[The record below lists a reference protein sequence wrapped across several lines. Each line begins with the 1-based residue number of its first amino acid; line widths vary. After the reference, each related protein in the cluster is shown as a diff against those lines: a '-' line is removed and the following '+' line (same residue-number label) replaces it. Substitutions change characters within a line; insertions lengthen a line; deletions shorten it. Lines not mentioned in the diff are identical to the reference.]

1 MARWLIPL
9 SLDQRPRRPLTVHAF
24 QTLRNV
30 GRSPSAA
37 ANLSA
42 KHGPV
47 RALEDRRVLHTHAG
61 APAHLDLSSSTSAFD
76 PGAQIVSTLSTDT
89 MVSISC
95 AQRCWYR

>member
-1 MARWLIPL
+1 MARWLIPF

-24 QTLRNV
+24 HTLRKV

-37 ANLSA
+37 ANLSVE
-42 KHGPV
+42 HGPV
-47 RALEDRRVLHTHAG
+47 RALEDRCITQTHEG

-95 AQRCWYR
+95 MQRCWY